1 MIRNSS
7 GTERAAPFPLLP
19 QAEAIPCQGLMLVR
33 LQGERAGC
41 EPWAREEVTARCL
54 CSTFWLWLTPP
65 AGGFAMNGG
74 AMSCGKGAGLG
85 AACASTEGVSKH
97 LQRGRTAGW
106 FVKGDWKGGEQL
118 RVWDSINA
126 NQVRCS

>member
-41 EPWAREEVTARCL
+41 AL
-54 CSTFWLWLTPP
+54 
-65 AGGFAMNGG
+65 AG
-74 AMSCGKGAGLG
+74 SLG
-85 AACASTEGVSKH
+85 H
-97 LQRGRTAGW
+97 GR
-106 FVKGDWKGGEQL
+106 
-118 RVWDSINA
+118 R
-126 NQVRCS
+126 